1 MSFNQSRSD
10 KSEQQYR
17 KSRRSVGF
25 NQQLTSS
32 GFYNKGAGSVPAL
45 SPSLSSSS
53 SNRSFKKTNNAQG
66 GQSQATTPGVNSS
79 NVQNGSHVQLQLQGS
94 SDTAIANGSTKPVES
109 VITQRSTRA
118 VPKAPTSQPATLSSD
133 CSPMTPTKDSGDAS
147 KPFSLQFGSISPV
160 FMNGM
165 QMPARTSSA
174 PPNLDEQK
182 RDQACHDSSFRSV
195 PDVPTPVPKQQQ
207 PKKGSPTVQSNLGE
221 AQAVPKVKKDAQA
234 SMASPTNQ
242 TQKSSLLSLP
252 MNPMQM
258 SFHHQPQVSM
268 QFGMPSPPIQ
278 SPTSMQMPMHMPLP
292 MGNAPQVQ
300 QHVFV
305 PGLQAHQLPPQGMMH
320 QGQGS
325 GFSPPIGGQLPPHL
339 GSLGMGI
346 APQYPQQQGGK
357 FGVPRKTTTVKITH
371 PDTHEELRLDKRTDT
386 HADGGASGPRSHP
399 NVPSQ
404 SQPIQSFGPHSVN
417 YCSNSMFFPPP
428 SSLPFYSSQIAVNTQ
443 GPRFN
448 YPISEG
454 HQNISFM
461 NSAAAHG
468 SVPGLV
474 QVTVKPTIVS
484 VGEKV
489 VDSPLSSS
497 LPVVEKVRSL
507 KPSIPAS
514 EISSSQAQRDLD
526 ACQGSSIQQPKPG
539 TESLTSKSY
548 SAAAKQPGLIPKTN
562 LDESLPFNFVS
573 PTPAATSEESMPVIA
588 SNDGKKDNLSG
599 FNPIKDNQKKANQS
613 TSTSSLASDTAEHG
627 MPSGCAV
634 SKTVE
639 AKTTLTSS
647 VVADVLSQHTRELPT
662 VNNASRPSLERK
674 AERKTESL
682 TLASSDVSGTGS
694 SVDSFNM
701 VRHAKTDGS
710 SMLDEQ
716 QKHEISVIKGE
727 EGKTLLEEQL
737 TDNST
742 LEIPSHSVPLKS
754 KELKSNKGS
763 ASKATAT
770 SNVPTSGTSKYER
783 VPDSRDGSPSRV
795 IGTTDVEGSHIDNI
809 IASDA
814 SLSVTSSS
822 EITVSNSVASDK
834 QFDTI
839 PVLDPSEPTS
849 KYEMEGVQVPSS
861 KERHVLN
868 LNRTRS
874 NTTRGKK
881 KRKEILQKADAAGTT
896 SDLYMAYKGP
906 EEKKETVTRAES
918 NFVGQNLKQ
927 TSCETPH
934 LDAIGSEKISQNKAE
949 PDDWEDAA
957 DISTAK
963 LGTSG
968 NGERARGGLVNREKG
983 ESRNIAKYSRD
994 FLLKFAEKCTDL
1006 PPGFEIA
1013 SDIVDVLMV
1022 TNANASHF
1030 VDRDSYSGSGRIMDR
1045 QFSGARQDCRASGMV
1060 DDDRWIRQPGSFG
1073 PGRDLRFDLS
1083 YGAAVGFRPCQG
1095 GNFGVLRYPRG
1106 QAPLAYVG
1114 GILAGP
1120 MQPMGPQGGMPR
1132 NSLDSERWLRTA
1144 NYQQKGFIP
1153 SPQTPLQMMHKAERK
1168 YEVGI
1173 VSGAEESKQ
1182 RQLKA
1187 ILNKLTP
1194 QNFEKL
1200 FEQVKAVK
1208 IDNVVTLTCV
1218 ISQIFDKALMEPT
1231 FCEMYA
1237 DFCFHLAGELPDFRE
1252 ENEKI
1257 TFKRLLLNK
1266 CQEEFE
1272 RGEREQEE
1280 ANKVEEEGEAKQSE
1294 EEREEKRIKARRRML
1309 GNIRLI
1315 GELYKKKMLTERI
1328 MHECIKKLLGEY
1340 ENPDEEDV
1348 EALCKLMSTIGEMI
1362 DHPKAKVHMDAY
1374 FDRMAKL
1381 SNNIKLSSRVRFML
1395 KDSIDLRKN
1404 NWQQRRKV
1412 EGPKKIEEVHRDAA
1426 QERQAQTSRLARGPG
1441 INAAARRAPMDFGPR
1456 GSMLSSPGSQMGNY
1470 RAMPNQA
1477 RGFGAQDSRMDDRQ
1491 YFEARTLSVPLPQRP
1506 MGGDDSVTLGP
1517 QGGLARGMSF
1527 RGPSGISSTPL
1538 TDASP
1543 ASGDSRRVA
1552 TSLNGFNSKS
1562 ERATYGSR
1570 EDLMPRNETDRST
1583 VPTAYDYLNSQER
1596 GMNFFNWGP
1605 DHSFDRSHTTSA
1617 ARGQKTQFNSNCSFK
1632 KVLV

>member
-1 MSFNQSRSD
+1 
-10 KSEQQYR
+10 
-17 KSRRSVGF
+17 
-25 NQQLTSS
+25 
-32 GFYNKGAGSVPAL
+32 
-45 SPSLSSSS
+45 
-53 SNRSFKKTNNAQG
+53 
-66 GQSQATTPGVNSS
+66 
-79 NVQNGSHVQLQLQGS
+79 
-94 SDTAIANGSTKPVES
+94 
-109 VITQRSTRA
+109 
-118 VPKAPTSQPATLSSD
+118 
-133 CSPMTPTKDSGDAS
+133 
-147 KPFSLQFGSISPV
+147 
-160 FMNGM
+160 
-165 QMPARTSSA
+165 
-174 PPNLDEQK
+174 
-182 RDQACHDSSFRSV
+182 
-195 PDVPTPVPKQQQ
+195 
-207 PKKGSPTVQSNLGE
+207 
-221 AQAVPKVKKDAQA
+221 
-234 SMASPTNQ
+234 
-242 TQKSSLLSLP
+242 
-252 MNPMQM
+252 
-258 SFHHQPQVSM
+258 
-268 QFGMPSPPIQ
+268 
-278 SPTSMQMPMHMPLP
+278 MPMHMPLP

-386 HADGGASGPRSHP
+386 HADGGASGP
-399 NVPSQ
+399 
-404 SQPIQSFGPHSVN
+404 
-417 YCSNSMFFPPP
+417 
-428 SSLPFYSSQIAVNTQ
+428 SSQIAVNTQ

-484 VGEKV
+484 VGERLWIPRCQVACLLLKRLGPSNLQFQLV
-489 VDSPLSSS
+489 RLAHHK
-497 LPVVEKVRSL
+497 LNETWMPVRGAL
-507 KPSIPAS
+507 YN
-514 EISSSQAQRDLD
+514 SQNL
-526 ACQGSSIQQPKPG
+526 
-539 TESLTSKSY
+539 ELT
-548 SAAAKQPGLIPKTN
+548 
-562 LDESLPFNFVS
+562 
-573 PTPAATSEESMPVIA
+573 ATSEESMPVIA

-634 SKTVE
+634 SKTSGRQ
-639 AKTTLTSS
+639 K
-647 VVADVLSQHTRELPT
+647 
-662 VNNASRPSLERK
+662 ERLK
-674 AERKTESL
+674 FNL
-682 TLASSDVSGTGS
+682 SSDVSGTGS

-795 IGTTDVEGSHIDNI
+795 IGTTDVE
-809 IASDA
+809 
-814 SLSVTSSS
+814 
-822 EITVSNSVASDK
+822 
-834 QFDTI
+834 
-839 PVLDPSEPTS
+839 VLDPSEPTS

-906 EEKKETVTRAES
+906 EEKKETVTR
-918 NFVGQNLKQ
+918 
-927 TSCETPH
+927 
-934 LDAIGSEKISQNKAE
+934 SEKISQNKAE

-1200 FEQVKAVK
+1200 FEQR
-1208 IDNVVTLTCV
+1208 
-1218 ISQIFDKALMEPT
+1218 
-1231 FCEMYA
+1231 
-1237 DFCFHLAGELPDFRE
+1237 RE
-1252 ENEKI
+1252 RTRRSK
-1257 TFKRLLLNK
+1257 
-1266 CQEEFE
+1266 Q
-1272 RGEREQEE
+1272 
-1280 ANKVEEEGEAKQSE
+1280 VEEEGEAKQSE

-1348 EALCKLMSTIGEMI
+1348 EALCKLMRG
-1362 DHPKAKVHMDAY
+1362 K
-1374 FDRMAKL
+1374 
-1381 SNNIKLSSRVRFML
+1381 L
-1395 KDSIDLRKN
+1395 KDLKRLRKCTEMLH
-1404 NWQQRRKV
+1404 KSDKHKPV
-1412 EGPKKIEEVHRDAA
+1412 
-1426 QERQAQTSRLARGPG
+1426 G

-1491 YFEARTLSVPLPQRP
+1491 EVLLE
-1506 MGGDDSVTLGP
+1506 GCHLG
-1517 QGGLARGMSF
+1517 
-1527 RGPSGISSTPL
+1527 GPSGISSTPL

-1570 EDLMPRNETDRST
+1570 EDLIPRYGPERSA
-1583 VPTAYDYLNSQER
+1583 VPTAYAYLNSQER

-1605 DHSFDRSHTTSA
+1605 DHIFDRSPTASS
-1617 ARGQKTQFNSNCSFK
+1617 ARGQRPSSTQSVPSEKCWSEEHLRDMSMSTIKEFYSARDEKEVALCIKDLNSPSFHPSMIALLSHDGVLSQVQLVKGTLEDAILDVYYDGGEEPGRLRETGLAGDILGSILGVIKTEKGESVFNEARDSCNLRLEDFRPPDPYKSRLLETF
-1632 KVLV
+1632 L